1 MNKGLFVNMLLRAV
15 DSDSSYRILWLTAD
29 KQHAYVFNMKTQE
42 MPNLI
47 QYSELIK
54 QISDGILV
62 IQDTDPYIVVND
74 ENEFSDIERSTR
86 DSIWDIMGTVVL
98 NEPDIYDRRERGK
111 ILSALME
118 QHPKPLTSYHRY
130 LKMYWQRGKT
140 KNAYLPKF
148 SERGGKGKNKSTSGV
163 KRGRPSQYGS
173 TNINVDAATRTIF
186 EKAIK
191 KYYLTRNE
199 HTLQYAY
206 DMMIAEHYA
215 QYVTGLDGKTK
226 AVLPPVEQLPT
237 IRQFRYWYHKTHDN
251 KEKITKRKGES
262 KFNLDHR
269 AITGKSDYGLMGP
282 GSRYEIDATIGD
294 IYLLSRFNR
303 ADIVGRPVLYFVLD
317 VFSRMVTGMYVG
329 LEGPSWAGMMMAI
342 ANAVSDK
349 VKYCAEYGIEIAEEE
364 WPCRGVPGVIRG
376 DRGELESKSAD
387 TLVNALNVRVEV
399 APPYRADMKG
409 IVEQH
414 FNTINGTT
422 IARLPGHV
430 LPDMSE
436 RGGHD
441 YRHDAKFDIYQ
452 LTQIMIRSVLR
463 HNNHHFL
470 EGYERTADMIK
481 DNVIPIP
488 LELWNWGI
496 AHSGALRA
504 FPEDTVKLA
513 LMPADTATV
522 TGKGIKF
529 KGLYYLCGRAAA
541 EHWFETAR
549 AKKSWKVDISYDPRN
564 MGTIYIRNTDG
575 SAESCWLSNWQDKY
589 LGKHLHEINY
599 LREAEKLMQ
608 RGNASKEMTSKA
620 ELSAAIDSV
629 IAEAEAMAR
638 QTVVPK
644 SKSERT
650 KNILANRAS
659 EKEQNRREEAFVLGD
674 ADNHVPSVKPD
685 IADGEKL
692 SPDMKM
698 ILEDL
703 EERLNGK

>member
-1 MNKGLFVNMLLRAV
+1 MSNELYVNMLINAV
-15 DSDSSYRILWLTAD
+15 DEDQLYRLLWLSDNCDYAFI
-29 KQHAYVFNMKTQE
+29 FNITTME
-42 MPNLI
+42 MPTSILCA
-47 QYSELIK
+47 ELR
-54 QISDGILV
+54 SGIENGLFSTKP
-62 IQDTDPYIVVND
+62 DDPYVTAVSESTLTDKEKEIRDNVWSLMESIVND
-74 ENEFSDIERSTR
+74 EP
-86 DSIWDIMGTVVL
+86 G
-98 NEPDIYDRRERGK
+98 IYVKKERGR
-111 ILSALME
+111 ILAEAIKRTGKQLVVF
-118 QHPKPLTSYHRY
+118 HRY
-130 LKMYWQRGKT
+130 LKTYWQRGKT
-140 KNAYLPKF
+140 KNAFVPRYDNCGAP
-148 SERGGKGKNKSTSGV
+148 GKDRAVGIS
-163 KRGRPSQYGS
+163 KRGRPSKYGS
-173 TNINVDAATRTIF
+173 TNINVDAATRAIF

-191 KYYLTRNE
+191 KYYLNRNE
-199 HTLQYAY
+199 HTLLYAY

-215 QYVTGLDGKTK
+215 QYVTGLDGKAK

-237 IRQFRYWYHKTHDN
+237 IRQFRYWYNKSHDGI
-251 KEKITKRKGES
+251 EKITKRKGES

-303 ADIVGRPVLYFVLD
+303 ADIIGRPVLYFVLD
-317 VFSRMVTGMYVG
+317 AFSRMVTGMYVG

-342 ANAVSDK
+342 ANAASDK
-349 VKYCAEYGIEIAEEE
+349 VKYCAEYGIEVTEEE
-364 WPCRGVPGVIRG
+364 WPCCGVPGVIRG

-414 FNTINGTT
+414 FKTINGTT

-430 LPDMSE
+430 LPDMAE

-452 LTQIMIRSVLR
+452 LTQIIIQSVLN

-470 EGYERTADMIK
+470 EGYERTADMIA
-481 DNVIPIP
+481 DNVLPIP
-488 LELWNWGI
+488 LALWNWGV
-496 AHSGALRA
+496 AHSGALRV
-504 FPEDTVKLA
+504 FPEETVKLA

-522 TGKGIKF
+522 TAKGIKF
-529 KGLYYLCGRAAA
+529 KGLYYLCGRAAT

-549 AKKSWKVDISYDPRN
+549 AKKSWKVDVSYDPRS
-564 MGTIYIRNTDG
+564 MTSIYIREPDG
-575 SAESCWLSNWQDKY
+575 TVDACWLSEWQEKY
-589 LGKHLHEINY
+589 IGKHLHEINY

-608 RGNASKEMTSKA
+608 RGNAPKEMASKA

-650 KNILANRAS
+650 KDIRANRAS
-659 EKEQNRREEAFVLGD
+659 EKERNRREEAFVLGD
-674 ADNHVPSVKPD
+674 AGVQVPAAIPD
-685 IADGEKL
+685 AQKREEL
-692 SPDMKM
+692 SPEMKM
-698 ILEDL
+698 ILSDL